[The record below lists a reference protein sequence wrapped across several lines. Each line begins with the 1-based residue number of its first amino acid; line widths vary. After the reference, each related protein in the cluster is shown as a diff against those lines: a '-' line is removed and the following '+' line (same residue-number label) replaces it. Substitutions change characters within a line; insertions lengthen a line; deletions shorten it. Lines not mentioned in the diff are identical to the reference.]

1 MIVQSRCWQ
10 TAIAEVVVKFL
21 FAIGH
26 FIIYRKTRKDEKQ
39 HLADG
44 VGGAVTGFIEDSF

>member
-1 MIVQSRCWQ
+1 M
-10 TAIAEVVVKFL
+10 AEIAFKVV

-26 FIIYRKTRKDEKQ
+26 FIIYRKTRDDEKQ

-44 VGGAVTGFIEDSF
+44 LGGAVTDIVEDF

>member
-1 MIVQSRCWQ
+1 M
-10 TAIAEVVVKFL
+10 AEFALKAA

-26 FIIYRKTRKDEKQ
+26 FVIYRKTREDEKQ

-44 VGGAVTGFIEDSF
+44 LGDATTGLVESFF